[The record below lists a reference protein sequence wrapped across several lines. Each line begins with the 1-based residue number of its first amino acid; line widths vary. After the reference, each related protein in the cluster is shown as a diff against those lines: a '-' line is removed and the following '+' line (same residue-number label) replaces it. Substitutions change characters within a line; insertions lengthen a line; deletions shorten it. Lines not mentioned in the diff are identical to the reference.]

1 MNPLDNYLRDIREHP
16 LFPGL
21 LKQLREQRPV
31 LPEFDPQN
39 DNAEEWKQKSGMG
52 KGYDLCLALFKI
64 DLGVK
69 DD

>member
-31 LPEFDPQN
+31 LPEFDPQAN
-39 DNAEEWKQKSGMG
+39 NVEEWKQKSGARR
-52 KGYDLCLALFKI
+52 GYDLCLAIIKI
-64 DLGVK
+64 QLGVN